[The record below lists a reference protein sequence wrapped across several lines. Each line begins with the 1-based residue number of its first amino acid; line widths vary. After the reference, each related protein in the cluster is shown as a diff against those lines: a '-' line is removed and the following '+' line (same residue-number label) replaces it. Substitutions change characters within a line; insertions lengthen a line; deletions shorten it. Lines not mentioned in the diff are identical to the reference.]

1 MDPWKTFPVNK
12 HKVLIDVNPILATET
27 KECIAIEKENLKLDF
42 EWLEK
47 EFYVGIHNWGR

>member
-27 KECIAIEKENLKLDF
+27 KECIAIEKDNLKLDF
-42 EWLEK
+42 E
-47 EFYVGIHNWGR
+47 

>member
-42 EWLEK
+42 EWLER
-47 EFYVGIHNWGR
+47 EFYVGIYNWGR